1 MGGKANKLS
10 VNWLHLAEGQEIARR
25 RVSRV
30 YFLRAASHM
39 TVLNSTHPRLAA
51 LTSLIA
57 ITILEREL
65 VTDRVA
71 LLKTSLIARPSLPAQ
86 WHPTATLVRPIVGLS
101 VGQAAP
107 E

>member
-30 YFLRAASHM
+30 YFLRATSHM
-39 TVLNSTHPRLAA
+39 TLLNSTQPRLAA

-57 ITILEREL
+57 ITILAREL

-71 LLKTSLIARPSLPAQ
+71 LLKTSLIARP
-86 WHPTATLVRPIVGLS
+86 
-101 VGQAAP
+101 
-107 E
+107 